1 MNFAKRAVL
10 SITRRPGKSL
20 ILFLVIFII
29 GNLIAGTVAVR
40 QAITQSEEMAKQ
52 SLGANVSLGMD
63 DQALMEAWNRG
74 EEPVIENLS
83 AEAIEELGQRPEVRS
98 FDYTL
103 SSYLISRTL
112 MNYQPPEDSNAVS
125 GGVAISRAG
134 PGSEG
139 ESYFNL
145 RGTHYAPVLPI
156 EEGKLS
162 LVEGRVFTEA
172 EIAEGKL
179 VAIIPDVVAETNN
192 LHVGDTIVLINEIQ
206 DYSAMGGIDGGSEEA
221 TLIDSHD
228 VVLEVIGIFTRN
240 SGAED
245 LVTEEPDQG
254 GPRMID
260 FTESELFS
268 TIYVPIKV
276 AQDEDRFSMEGY
288 QKIAEAAGEDWGYEG
303 YSPFYSAMYLL
314 NSIDDIESFDQA
326 AQDLLPDYYMV
337 FSATSQ
343 YEQIAGPMKD
353 IQRIMTI
360 ALIVAVIAAL
370 VIVSLVVVLFLRD
383 RRREFGIYLSLGA
396 KKPVILGQVLIEVL
410 LVAVVALG
418 ISLFTGHLISGGLS
432 QQMIDSQLAAA
443 QGDSFGGVMVSS
455 GVYMGGDASLLMDE
469 LSLKDVVDNYRV
481 DLSVP
486 YVLTFL
492 GLGIGIVALSCIVP
506 LLYVLRLK
514 PKKILM

>member
-1 MNFAKRAVL
+1 MNFAKRAIL
-10 SITRRPGKSL
+10 SIMRRPGKSL

-52 SLGANVSLGMD
+52 SLGANVMMGMD

-74 EEPVIENLS
+74 EEPVIENLTP
-83 AEAIEELGQRPEVRS
+83 ELIEELGRRPEVRS

-112 MNYQPPEDSNAVS
+112 KNYQPPEDSAGS
-125 GGVAISRAG
+125 GGAVAVTRIG
-134 PGSEG
+134 GTEE

-145 RGTHYAPVLPI
+145 RGTHYAPILPI
-156 EEGKLS
+156 QEGKLS
-162 LVEGRVFTEA
+162 LVDGRVFTEA
-172 EIAEGKL
+172 EIAEGRL
-179 VAIIPDVVAETNN
+179 VAVIPDVVAETNN
-192 LHVGDTIVLINEIQ
+192 LHVGDTIVLVNEIQ
-206 DYSAMGGIDGGSEEA
+206 DYSAVPATDTGMPEG
-221 TLIDSHD
+221 TLIDAHD
-228 VVLEVIGIFTRN
+228 VVLEVIGIFARN

-245 LVTEEPDQG
+245 LVTEEPGQG

-276 AQDEDRFSMEGY
+276 AQDEDRFSTEGY
-288 QKIAEAAGEDWGYEG
+288 QKIAQAAGEEWGFED
-303 YSPFYSAMYLL
+303 YSPYYSAMYLL
-314 NSIDDIESFDQA
+314 NSVDDIESFDQA

-360 ALIVAVIAAL
+360 ALIVVVIAAL
-370 VIVSLVVVLFLRD
+370 IIVSLVVVLFLRD

-396 KKPVILGQVLIEVL
+396 KRPAIIGQVLIEVL

-418 ISLFTGHLISGGLS
+418 ISLFTGYLISGGLS
-432 QQMIDSQLAAA
+432 QQMIDSQIAAA
-443 QGDSFGGVMVSS
+443 QGDSFGRGMVSA
-455 GVYMGGDASLLMDE
+455 GIYMGGDTSLLMGE
-469 LSLKDVVDNYRV
+469 ISLDDVVNNYRV

-492 GLGIGIVALSCIVP
+492 GLGVGIIVLSCIVP